1 MSNRLDEQAAWD
13 LLRGIP
19 KIIQSS
25 KFPLRAN
32 HPSNSALWIQI
43 EANGTWKCPLSVTE
57 KAKDL
62 LEIFLPLQLK
72 PDLIIAQIGQTLD
85 GYIATST
92 GHSHYITGPEDITR
106 LHRLRAIVDAV
117 VVGAETA
124 SADNP
129 LLTVRKI
136 QGDNPIRV
144 VLDPHGRLDRQLSVF
159 TDKSARTLTIQC
171 SKSTE
176 DTDQLN
182 KNGEKILL
190 PAGDSSNPPK
200 TFPESLL
207 FEPAQIVEALK
218 QRGIRR
224 ILVEGGSKTVSSFLK
239 AGILDRLHVTVS
251 PLLIGAGRK
260 ALTLN
265 PIDSLDKA
273 IKPKVR
279 HFVLDD
285 DVLFDLDFQRT
296 KTRLPEG

>member
-1 MSNRLDEQAAWD
+1 M
-13 LLRGIP
+13 
-19 KIIQSS
+19 
-25 KFPLRAN
+25 KFLFN
-32 HPSNSALWIQI
+32 FVM
-43 EANGTWKCPLSVTE
+43 LSCN
-57 KAKDL
+57 KKQ
-62 LEIFLPLQLK
+62 QLK
-72 PDLIIAQIGQTLD
+72 QNLIIAQMGQTLD

-92 GHSHYITGPEDITR
+92 GHSHYITGPADITR

-117 VVGAETA
+117 VVGAETI

-144 VLDPHGRLDRQLSVF
+144 VLDPHGRLDRQLNVF
-159 TDKSARTLTIQC
+159 TDKSAKTLTIQC
-171 SKSTE
+171 AKSSET
-176 DTDQLN
+176 TDQLN
-182 KNGEKILL
+182 ETEEKILL
-190 PAGDSSNPPK
+190 TAAHSSNELK
-200 TFPESLL
+200 TSPESVF
-207 FEPAQIVEALK
+207 FEPAQIVETLK

-239 AGILDRLHVTVS
+239 AGMLDRLHVTVS
-251 PLLIGAGRK
+251 PLLIGPGRK

-265 PIDSLDKA
+265 PIDRLDKA

-296 KTRLPEG
+296 KKRFPEG